1 MKVRRNGSIGS
12 PQSDPLL
19 PCIVLCV
26 PPWFCMVLGVRQ
38 IEAIP
43 HFFPACHAGGRGFES
58 RHSRQDPLLGFG
70 ALSDAPYQI
79 RRFRAFSSVR

>member
-1 MKVRRNGSIGS
+1 MKVRRNGSSGS

-58 RHSRQDPLLGFG
+58 RHSRHS
-70 ALSDAPYQI
+70 LSI
-79 RRFRAFSSVR
+79 NVTG